1 VSTGVPIVK
10 SKLFIGLGC
19 VVLSLSAFA
28 DEPVGG
34 LEGMVYQME
43 KHGATSDLQVARPFE
58 RSAPSSAQASQ
69 GPTEN
74 PVTRV
79 ITPGSRALKPQTPT
93 RATEHIDRQGSVTV
107 TAQQPVQIAVPAP
120 ARHNPLADQP
130 LAAGGLEQIINI
142 MELNASSPM
151 RVSNQAAARPGIQGE
166 ASLSEKMAR

>member
-1 VSTGVPIVK
+1 MK
-10 SKLFIGLGC
+10 SKIIVGLGC
-19 VVLSLSAFA
+19 VVLSLSALA

-34 LEGMVYQME
+34 LEGMINQME
-43 KHGATSDLQVARPFE
+43 KHGATSDLQAAMPFE
-58 RSAPSSAQASQ
+58 RSDSSAAQTSE

-79 ITPGSRALKPQTPT
+79 ITPGSQAVKPQVTT
-93 RATEHIDRQGSVTV
+93 YASGKTDSHGTVTV
-107 TAQQPVQIAVPAP
+107 TAQQPEHLTAPAP

-130 LAAGGLEQIINI
+130 LAAGGLEQILNI

-151 RVSNQAAARPGIQGE
+151 RVSNQTTAARPGIQGE